1 MKLLLQICV
10 NAILLSTKVGKREGQ
25 VEKLMADWRII
36 LLTALAAFI
45 GSIGQLEFK
54 RGADNLQ
61 FDIKMLLT
69 NHHLILGVAIYA
81 VSTVLYVYALSKGQ
95 LSILY
100 PVIATSYIWT
110 LLFSKIFLNEQ
121 IELTGWI
128 GLFFI
133 MLGITLIATQ
143 IGR

>member
-1 MKLLLQICV
+1 MI
-10 NAILLSTKVGKREGQ
+10 
-25 VEKLMADWRII
+25 DWKII

-61 FDIKMLLT
+61 FDIKLLLT
-69 NHHLILGVAIYA
+69 NYHLIIGVAVYA
-81 VSTVLYVYALSKGQ
+81 VSTVLYIYALNKGQ

-110 LLFSKIFLNEQ
+110 LLFSRIFLKEQ
-121 IELTGWI
+121 ISLTGWA
-128 GLFFI
+128 GVFFI
-133 MLGITLIATQ
+133 LFGVTLIAAQ
-143 IGR
+143 AGR